1 MIRFGIVGFGLH
13 AVKRM
18 MPAFQRAVRC
28 RVVAL
33 SRRDLGK
40 AQASARQFQIEHA
53 FASTEDLCAC
63 PDVDA
68 VFVASPDALHCADV
82 LAAVQ
87 HRKPVLCE
95 KPMAMNAG
103 EARTM
108 VEAAR
113 KGAVTFGVAQVM
125 RFEQSVKLIR
135 DRITAGAIGRPQVA
149 RADFLAPMLTS
160 ARTWVNDP
168 KLATGGPLSDI
179 GVHCIDALRFV
190 LGDEVRTVSARAH
203 YDSHGVMEASAATV
217 LEFEGGTLGVVS
229 VSARSPYRTL
239 LEVAGENGV
248 LSALYAFTIERPVAV
263 ELRRGFELVESR
275 EVSNADAYAAQVDAF
290 AAAIEEGRDFEIPGE
305 EGLKDQLILDAAYRS
320 LKSGTREIATGG

>member
-18 MPAFQRAVRC
+18 MPGFQRASRC

-33 SRRDLGK
+33 SRRDIGR
-40 AQASARQFQIEHA
+40 AQASARQFEVEHA

-63 PDVDA
+63 PDVDV
-68 VFVASPDALHCADV
+68 VFVSSPDALHLADV
-82 LAAVQ
+82 FTAVR

-95 KPMAMNAG
+95 KPMAMDSG

-113 KGAVTFGVAQVM
+113 KAGVTLGVAHVM
-125 RFEQSVKLIR
+125 RFEESVKLFR
-135 DRITAGAIGRPQVA
+135 ERIAAGEIGRPQVA

-160 ARTWVNDP
+160 ARTWLNDP
-168 KLATGGPLSDI
+168 TLATGGPLADI
-179 GVHCIDALRFV
+179 GVHCIDTLRFV
-190 LGDEVRTVSARAH
+190 LGDEVRAVSARAH
-203 YDSHGVMEASAATV
+203 YDSHGPMEASAVTV
-217 LEFEGGTLGVVS
+217 LEFDGGTLGSVS
-229 VSARSPYRTL
+229 VSARIPYQTF
-239 LEVAGENGV
+239 LEVSGDNGV
-248 LSALYAFTIERPVAV
+248 LSALYALTIERPVTL
-263 ELRRGFELVESR
+263 ELRRGFELIESR

-305 EGLKDQLILDAAYRS
+305 EGLKNQLILDAAFRS
-320 LKSGTREIATGG
+320 IKSGKTEPV